1 MTWIIFFYCLIQGF
15 SEFLPISSQGHLIF
29 FNNFFDITTE
39 NLSIRDMNIVA
50 HLGSLFAIIIY
61 YYKDCIKI
69 FFSFSDFF
77 RSDINR
83 HAVLT
88 KNILIS
94 SIPLFI
100 FGYIVTSF
108 LSENLF
114 TSLKVIGW
122 ITIIFGVIFYL
133 LDKLCLRIK
142 TIDNISYITAIIIGI
157 VQALAFMPGFSRS
170 GLVISIM
177 RLMGFNRSDSVNY
190 SNFLSIP
197 AISGAVIYLSY
208 KNFEINFFNNLLNL
222 NSFLI
227 LVLSFFFSFIFIH
240 FLISW
245 IRKSSF
251 GIFMFYRIALG
262 IFILIYAYDIYRI

>member
-77 RSDINR
+77 RSDINK
-83 HAVLT
+83 HSLLT

-94 SIPLFI
+94 STPLFI
-100 FGYIVTSF
+100 LGYIVTSF
-108 LSENLF
+108 LNENLF

-142 TIDNISYITAIIIGI
+142 TIDNINYITAILIGI
-157 VQALAFMPGFSRS
+157 AQTLAFIPGFSRS
-170 GLVISIM
+170 GLVITIM
-177 RLMGFNRSDSVNY
+177 RLMGFNRFDSVNY
-190 SNFLSIP
+190 SNLLSIP

-208 KNFEINFFNNLLNL
+208 KNFEINFFENLLNL
-222 NSFLI
+222 NSLLI
-227 LVLSFFFSFIFIH
+227 LVLSFIFSLIFIH